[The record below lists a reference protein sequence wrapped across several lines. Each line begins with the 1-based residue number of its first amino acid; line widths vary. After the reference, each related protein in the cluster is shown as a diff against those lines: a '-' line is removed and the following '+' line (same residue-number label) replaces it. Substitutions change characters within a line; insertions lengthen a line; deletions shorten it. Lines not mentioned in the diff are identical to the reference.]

1 MKTFTLNTKT
11 HTDFLAQERKD
22 PVTGEPFHAG
32 EEVVFCAHCRSA
44 FHKDSWEY
52 LGGTHCG
59 QDETLTDFPIQRS
72 LSLQQ
77 RPGAQL
83 FPRPLLPEELKA
95 EKKKALSLKR
105 FLGISSG
112 LVLGGIGS
120 AMAFFEA
127 ANQTPGSHTPA
138 TTLFFLSVLSA
149 LVGGGMLGMR
159 GLIPTLFFLRTE
171 VFSQKKKLVF
181 YENAFT
187 TKSFFSK
194 QEIFRTKALTRIEAH
209 HYPTS
214 TEDKLRLFLHQKN
227 GGVKKISALFP
238 LQGEVEMCFEG
249 LILLS
254 RHLPVQI
261 NVATLRDYNFL
272 EQTKTYHEAPAEI
285 ILREEA

>member
-138 TTLFFLSVLSA
+138 TTLFSIGAVCASGRGN
-149 LVGGGMLGMR
+149 VGNAGAYSYA
-159 GLIPTLFFLRTE
+159 LFFTYR
-171 VFSQKKKLVF
+171 
-181 YENAFT
+181 
-187 TKSFFSK
+187 SFFAK
-194 QEIFRTKALTRIEAH
+194 EKV
-209 HYPTS
+209 
-214 TEDKLRLFLHQKN
+214 
-227 GGVKKISALFP
+227 GVL
-238 LQGEVEMCFEG
+238 
-249 LILLS
+249 
-254 RHLPVQI
+254 
-261 NVATLRDYNFL
+261 
-272 EQTKTYHEAPAEI
+272 
-285 ILREEA
+285 